1 MVVCV
6 RVRVRARERCVGYP
20 NIASSENDVHYFMRQ
35 GKKDALV
42 TTDLVHTDLEELVV
56 SVQLD
61 HFDIYRRW

>member
-6 RVRVRARERCVGYP
+6 RVRACERCVGYL

-35 GKKDALV
+35 GKEEALV

-61 HFDIYRRW
+61 DFDIYRRW

>member
-6 RVRVRARERCVGYP
+6 RVRACERCVGYP

-35 GKKDALV
+35 GKEEALV

-61 HFDIYRRW
+61 DFDIYRRW